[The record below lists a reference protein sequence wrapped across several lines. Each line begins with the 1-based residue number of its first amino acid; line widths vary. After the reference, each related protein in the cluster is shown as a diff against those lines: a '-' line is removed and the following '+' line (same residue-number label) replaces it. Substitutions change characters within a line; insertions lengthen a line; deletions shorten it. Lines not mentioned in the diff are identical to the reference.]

1 MTSWMKCGAAVV
13 MVVVFY
19 VGVGNQATQVERA
32 SPTVVPITTTTPAVT
47 TVSPNTIPIVSMS
60 TSPQPAS
67 TVVEPWVTE
76 TTTTTTTIIFLT
88 SYEPQ
93 TELEQ
98 MICDPKWEWDCQE
111 AIAVAT
117 CESNM
122 NPRAVSP
129 PNTNGTTDRGL
140 FQVNDVWREAW
151 SEQMWSRILTAE
163 INIIMAHHAWK
174 VGKRSWM
181 YWTCQP

>member
-60 TSPQPAS
+60 TPPQPAS

-93 TELEQ
+93 TGRVLIFPSWLKHSVFPFYVDGERRSMSFNARYLDHKQ
-98 MICDPKWEWDCQE
+98 QK
-111 AIAVAT
+111 
-117 CESNM
+117 
-122 NPRAVSP
+122 
-129 PNTNGTTDRGL
+129 L
-140 FQVNDVWREAW
+140 
-151 SEQMWSRILTAE
+151 L
-163 INIIMAHHAWK
+163 
-174 VGKRSWM
+174 KRN
-181 YWTCQP
+181 QK